1 MHLKHQEL
9 LGSPSVPF
17 APLSLSV
24 VLEISQNLLNPGKYL
39 GFLAPYLSNPEA
51 EVGE

>member
-1 MHLKHQEL
+1 MR
-9 LGSPSVPF
+9 SPSVPF

-24 VLEISQNLLNPGKYL
+24 VPEITQNLLNPGKYL
-39 GFLAPYLSNPEA
+39 GFLVPYLSDFEA